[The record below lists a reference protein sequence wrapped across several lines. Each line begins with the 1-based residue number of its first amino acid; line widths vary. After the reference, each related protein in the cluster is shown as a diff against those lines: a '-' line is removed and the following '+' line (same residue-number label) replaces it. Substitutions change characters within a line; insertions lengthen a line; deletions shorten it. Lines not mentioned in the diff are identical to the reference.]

1 MLKGKTENNELV
13 ELARNVGA
21 MNQQLI
27 GIQTSMEKLD
37 KKMNELTE
45 QGKDILAIK
54 LKQEQLEKSVIDLK
68 NRNIDIE
75 LRISTL
81 EGAEGKRAKG
91 IMNRIGNYLLVAVLG
106 AVVAN
111 IHSIIAVLGGK

>member
-1 MLKGKTENNELV
+1 MLKNKTENNELV

-27 GIQTSMEKLD
+27 GIQNSMEKLD

-54 LKQEQLEKSVIDLK
+54 LKQDQLEKTLIDLK
-68 NRNIDIE
+68 SKNIDIE

-91 IMNRIGNYLLVAVLG
+91 LMSRIGNYLLVAVLG

-111 IHSIIAVLGGK
+111 IHSIIAVIGGK

>member
-1 MLKGKTENNELV
+1 MLRNKAENNELV

-27 GIQTSMEKLD
+27 GIQNSMEKLD

-54 LKQEQLEKSVIDLK
+54 LKQDQLEKTLIDLK

-106 AVVAN
+106 AIVAN

>member
-1 MLKGKTENNELV
+1 MLRNKTEDNELV

-27 GIQTSMEKLD
+27 GIQNSMEKLD
-37 KKMNELTE
+37 KKLNELTE
-45 QGKDILAIK
+45 QGKDILAVK
-54 LKQEQLEKSVIDLK
+54 LKQEQLEQVLIDLK
-68 NRNIDIE
+68 NKNIDIE

-91 IMNRIGNYLLVAVLG
+91 IMSKAGNYLLVAVLG
-106 AVVAN
+106 AIVAN